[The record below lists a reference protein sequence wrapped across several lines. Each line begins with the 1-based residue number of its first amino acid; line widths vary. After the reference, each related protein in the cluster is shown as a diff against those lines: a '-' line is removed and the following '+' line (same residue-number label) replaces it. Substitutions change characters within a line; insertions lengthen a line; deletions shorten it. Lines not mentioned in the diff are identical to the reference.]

1 MLNQLNQLASN
12 IRKANLQKGFDLSDV
27 QTGTQLMLVVSEL
40 SEALEA
46 VRNGRYC
53 NEKSVQSLKDFDG
66 DIDIHFQHEFERKVK
81 DTFEDELADALIR
94 ILDICAFYDIDI
106 DSHVSL
112 KLQYNATREHK
123 HGKKF

>member
-1 MLNQLNQLASN
+1 MLNQLASK

-46 VRNGRYC
+46 VRKGRFC
-53 NEKSVQSLKDFDG
+53 DKESVQSLMKKDFGG
-66 DIDIHFQHEFERKVK
+66 DFDNKFQEAFENDVK

-106 DSHVSL
+106 DTHVSL

>member
-1 MLNQLNQLASN
+1 MLNQLASK
-12 IRKANLQKGFDLSDV
+12 IRKENLKKGFDLSAV

-40 SEALEA
+40 SEALDA
-46 VRNGRYC
+46 VRKERYS
-53 NEKSVQSLKDFDG
+53 NKESVQALKDFAG
-66 DIDIHFQHEFERKVK
+66 DINIHFQKEFEKKVK

-94 ILDICAFYDIDI
+94 ILDICAFYEIDI

-112 KLQYNATREHK
+112 KMQYNATREHK

>member
-1 MLNQLNQLASN
+1 MLNQLASK
-12 IRKANLQKGFDLSDV
+12 IRRQNQQKGFDLSDV

-46 VRNGRYC
+46 FRRGRYC
-53 NEKSVQSLKDFDG
+53 NKESVQYLMTTDFGG
-66 DIDIHFQHEFERKVK
+66 DFGKKFQKTFENDVK

-94 ILDICAFYDIDI
+94 ILDICAFYEIDI

>member
-1 MLNQLNQLASN
+1 MLNELSRK
-12 IRKANLQKGFDLSDV
+12 IRKANLQKGFDLLGIP
-27 QTGTQLMLVVSEL
+27 TGTQLMLVVSEL

-46 VRNGRYC
+46 VRKGRYC
-53 NEKSVQSLKDFDG
+53 DEESVQSIMDDFEGDFNKKLQKRFEKD
-66 DIDIHFQHEFERKVK
+66 IK

-106 DSHVSL
+106 DTHVDL
-112 KLQYNATREHK
+112 KLHYNATREHK

>member
-1 MLNQLNQLASN
+1 MLNLLALK

-46 VRNGRYC
+46 VRKGNHCSHETITEVDDDLEVGLFDSVKF
-53 NEKSVQSLKDFDG
+53 EK
-66 DIDIHFQHEFERKVK
+66 EVK

-106 DSHVSL
+106 DKHVRL
-112 KLQYNATREHK
+112 KMQYNATREYK

>member
-1 MLNQLNQLASN
+1 MLNQLASK
-12 IRKANLQKGFDLSDV
+12 IRKANLQKGFDLLGV

-46 VRNGRYC
+46 VRKGRYC
-53 NEKSVQSLKDFDG
+53 DKESVQSLMNDFGGDFDNK
-66 DIDIHFQHEFERKVK
+66 FQKIFENDVK

-94 ILDICAFYDIDI
+94 ILDICAFYEIDI
-106 DSHVSL
+106 DTHVSL
-112 KLQYNATREHK
+112 KLQYNATREYK

>member
-1 MLNQLNQLASN
+1 MLNQLASK
-12 IRKANLQKGFDLSDV
+12 IRKANLQKGFNLLGV

-46 VRNGRYC
+46 VRNGRYSDKESVKSLMTTDFGGDFGKKFQKAF
-53 NEKSVQSLKDFDG
+53 EKD
-66 DIDIHFQHEFERKVK
+66 VK

-94 ILDICAFYDIDI
+94 ILDICAFYEVDI

-112 KLQYNATREHK
+112 KLQYNATREYK